1 MCLNFLQVKGANDTV
16 NVRRLPKKKAP
27 PRFGRKLTAA
37 QKENATHI
45 CAGLPLCQF
54 PPFFLHCSSGRK
66 VLWDSS
72 GLSLADLR
80 TANLHDHLIHT
91 RSA

>member
-1 MCLNFLQVKGANDTV
+1 MGPLQVKGANDSV

-45 CAGLPLCQF
+45 CAGMFKP
-54 PPFFLHCSSGRK
+54 
-66 VLWDSS
+66 
-72 GLSLADLR
+72 
-80 TANLHDHLIHT
+80 
-91 RSA
+91 